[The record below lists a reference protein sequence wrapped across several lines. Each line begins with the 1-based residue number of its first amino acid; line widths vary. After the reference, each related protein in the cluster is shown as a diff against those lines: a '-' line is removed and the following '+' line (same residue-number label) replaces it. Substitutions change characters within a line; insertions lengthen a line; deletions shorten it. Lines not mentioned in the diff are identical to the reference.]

1 MRLLVAT
8 GGSLGRFAFTVFYG
22 LSWRLSPQTALR
34 RRPIRELDYVGV
46 VVRKRA
52 LRPSLPICNSRVL

>member
-8 GGSLGRFAFTVFYG
+8 GGSLGRLALTVFYG

-34 RRPIRELDYVGV
+34 HKPIGELGYVRV
-46 VVRKRA
+46 VV
-52 LRPSLPICNSRVL
+52 